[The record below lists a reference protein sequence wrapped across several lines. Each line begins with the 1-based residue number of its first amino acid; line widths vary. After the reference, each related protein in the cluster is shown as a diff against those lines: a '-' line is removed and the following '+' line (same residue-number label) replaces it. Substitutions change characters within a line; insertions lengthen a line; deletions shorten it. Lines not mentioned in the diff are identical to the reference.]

1 LIPEVPGPPGSFK
14 VIDSTKTSIT
24 LGWAKPIYDGGAP
37 IIGYMVEMRDKPEP
51 KPEVVDAEA
60 VPEAVPKAKPAEE
73 AKPVGEAKLEGEAEA
88 KPEAAVTEGEEQYE
102 EDESAAVAAKAKAE
116 AKRKK
121 KEEGWKKC
129 NTGAGVLVH
138 TEFTIPNLNE
148 KQMYEFRVSA
158 QNQVGWGRPATL
170 KEAVNPKE
178 VLGK

>member
-1 LIPEVPGPPGSFK
+1 MFSLIPETPGPPGSFK

-37 IIGYMVEMRDKPEP
+37 IIGYMVEIRDKPEP
-51 KPEVVDAEA
+51 KPEVVEAEA
-60 VPEAVPKAKPAEE
+60 VPEDKPADE
-73 AKPVGEAKLEGEAEA
+73 AKPEGEA
-88 KPEAAVTEGEEQYE
+88 KPEAAAGEGYE
-102 EDESAAVAAKAKAE
+102 EDAEDEAAAVAAKAKAE

>member
-1 LIPEVPGPPGSFK
+1 MIPEAPGPPGSFK

-37 IIGYMVEMRDKPEP
+37 IIGYMVEIRDKPEP
-51 KPEVVDAEA
+51 KPEVVEAEA
-60 VPEAVPKAKPAEE
+60 VPEDKPADE
-73 AKPVGEAKLEGEAEA
+73 AKPEGEA
-88 KPEAAVTEGEEQYE
+88 KPEAAAGEGYE
-102 EDESAAVAAKAKAE
+102 EDAEDEAAAVAAKAIAE
-116 AKRKK
+116 AKRKE